1 MEHLIFFTVM
11 ASVASSSKTPPPH
24 DSTPEPV
31 LPTKPKTKK
40 KSKKDKGKDGHGK
53 NEGTS
58 ANGAYQPPPNAI
70 QLDHESVD
78 YGEFDWDAVES
89 NENCE
94 LWLLRIPDSV
104 SHSRHCHRSSP
115 NLLAGIADQ
124 TQIS

>member
-1 MEHLIFFTVM
+1 M
-11 ASVASSSKTPPPH
+11 ASVASSSKSPPPH
-24 DSTPEPV
+24 DSTSESPR
-31 LPTKPKTKK
+31 LTKPKAKK
-40 KSKKDKGKDGHGK
+40 KSKKDKGKEGHGK
-53 NEGTS
+53 NEGSS
-58 ANGAYQPPPNAI
+58 AHAAYQPPPNAI

-104 SHSRHCHRSSP
+104 SHSRHRHRSYFD
-115 NLLAGIADQ
+115 LMLGLVDQ